1 MTPKLRFAFDV
12 LLLILGAFFF
22 LPPPPPPWFVFDDVW
37 IGFARF
43 GGLMQISSFV
53 FV

>member
-22 LPPPPPPWFVFDDVW
+22 LPPPWFVFDDVW
-37 IGFARF
+37 MGFARF